1 MSIDT
6 EGPNNKQVKIGNK
19 VSLLFEKSDEN
30 STSNILMATFLFNV
44 DDSED
49 SKFKF
54 LKFSSLNDKVWIQI
68 GENLRLYAKKFNDS
82 SEEKLIFELDKLMV
96 DDLIQEKKLYAG
108 IDHLEYNIKTKEIAN
123 STVKTLASQFRQIP
137 I

>member
-19 VSLLFEKSDEN
+19 VSLLFEESDEN
-30 STSNILMATFLFNV
+30 STNNILMATFVFNV

-54 LKFSSLNDKVWIQI
+54 LKFSSLGDKVWIQI
-68 GENLRLYAKKFNDS
+68 GENLRLYAKKLNNS
-82 SEEKLIFELDKLMV
+82 SEEKLIFQLDKLMV
-96 DDLIQEKKLYAG
+96 EDLIKGKKLYAG

-123 STVKTLASQFRQIP
+123 STVKALASQFR
-137 I
+137 

>member
-6 EGPNNKQVKIGNK
+6 EGSNNKQVKIGNK
-19 VSLLFEKSDEN
+19 VSLLFEESDEN
-30 STSNILMATFLFNV
+30 STGNILMATFLFNV
-44 DDSED
+44 DDSEE

-123 STVKTLASQFRQIP
+123 STVKTLASQFR
-137 I
+137 

>member
-6 EGPNNKQVKIGNK
+6 EEPNNKQVKIGNK
-19 VSLLFEKSDEN
+19 VSLLFEESDEN
-30 STSNILMATFLFNV
+30 YTSNILMATFLFNV

-68 GENLRLYAKKFNDS
+68 GENLRLYAKKLNGS

-123 STVKTLASQFRQIP
+123 STVKTLASQFR
-137 I
+137 

>member
-6 EGPNNKQVKIGNK
+6 EGSNNKQVKIGNK
-19 VSLLFEKSDEN
+19 VSLLFEESDEN
-30 STSNILMATFLFNV
+30 STGNILMATFLFNV

-123 STVKTLASQFRQIP
+123 STVKTLASQFR
-137 I
+137 

>member
-6 EGPNNKQVKIGNK
+6 EGSNNKQVKIGNK
-19 VSLLFEKSDEN
+19 VSILFEESDEN

-68 GENLRLYAKKFNDS
+68 GENLRLYAKKLNDS

-96 DDLIQEKKLYAG
+96 EDLIKEKKLYAG
-108 IDHLEYNIKTKEIAN
+108 IDHREYNIKTKEIAN
-123 STVKTLASQFRQIP
+123 STVKTLASQFK
-137 I
+137 

>member
-6 EGPNNKQVKIGNK
+6 EGSNNKQVKIGNK
-19 VSLLFEKSDEN
+19 VSLLFEESDKN
-30 STSNILMATFLFNV
+30 STGNILMATFLFNV

-54 LKFSSLNDKVWIQI
+54 LQFSSLNDKVWIQI
-68 GENLRLYAKKFNDS
+68 GENLRLYAKKLNDS

-96 DDLIQEKKLYAG
+96 EDLIKEKKLYAG

-123 STVKTLASQFRQIP
+123 STVKTLASQFR
-137 I
+137 

>member
-6 EGPNNKQVKIGNK
+6 EESNNKRVEIGNK
-19 VSLLFEKSDEN
+19 VSLLFEESDEN
-30 STSNILMATFLFNV
+30 STNNILMATFLFNV

-54 LKFSSLNDKVWIQI
+54 LQFSSLNDKVWIQI

-123 STVKTLASQFRQIP
+123 STVKTLASQFR
-137 I
+137 

>member
-6 EGPNNKQVKIGNK
+6 EGSNNKQVEIGNK
-19 VSLLFEKSDEN
+19 VSLLFEESDEN
-30 STSNILMATFLFNV
+30 STNNILMATFLFNV

-68 GENLRLYAKKFNDS
+68 GENLRLYAKKLNES
-82 SEEKLIFELDKLMV
+82 SEEKLVFELDKLMV
-96 DDLIQEKKLYAG
+96 EDLIKEKKLYAG

-123 STVKTLASQFRQIP
+123 STVKTLASQFR
-137 I
+137 

>member
-6 EGPNNKQVKIGNK
+6 EGSNNKQVKIGNK
-19 VSLLFEKSDEN
+19 VSLLFEESDEN

-54 LKFSSLNDKVWIQI
+54 LKFSGLNDKVWIQI
-68 GENLRLYAKKFNDS
+68 GENLRLYAKKLNDS

-96 DDLIQEKKLYAG
+96 EDLIKEKKLYAG
-108 IDHLEYNIKTKEIAN
+108 IDHPEYNIKTKEIAN
-123 STVKTLASQFRQIP
+123 STVKTLASQFK
-137 I
+137 

>member
-19 VSLLFEKSDEN
+19 VSLLFEESDEN
-30 STSNILMATFLFNV
+30 YTSNILMATFLFNV

-54 LKFSSLNDKVWIQI
+54 LQFSSLNDKVWIQI
-68 GENLRLYAKKFNDS
+68 GENLRLYAKKLNDS

-96 DDLIQEKKLYAG
+96 EDLIKEKKLYAG

-123 STVKTLASQFRQIP
+123 STVKTLASQFR
-137 I
+137 

>member
-6 EGPNNKQVKIGNK
+6 EGSNNKQVEIGNK
-19 VSLLFEKSDEN
+19 VSLLFEESDEN
-30 STSNILMATFLFNV
+30 STNNILIATFLFNV

-54 LKFSSLNDKVWIQI
+54 LQFSSLNDKVWIQI

-123 STVKTLASQFRQIP
+123 STVKTLASQFR
-137 I
+137 

>member
-6 EGPNNKQVKIGNK
+6 EESNNKQVKIGNK
-19 VSLLFEKSDEN
+19 VSLLFEESDEN

-68 GENLRLYAKKFNDS
+68 GENLRLYAKKLNDS

-96 DDLIQEKKLYAG
+96 EDLIKEKKLYAG
-108 IDHLEYNIKTKEIAN
+108 IDHPEYNIKTKEIAN
-123 STVKTLASQFRQIP
+123 STVKTLASQFK
-137 I
+137 

>member
-6 EGPNNKQVKIGNK
+6 EGPNKKQVKIGNK
-19 VSLLFEKSDEN
+19 VSLLFEESDEN

-123 STVKTLASQFRQIP
+123 STVKTLASQFR
-137 I
+137 

>member
-19 VSLLFEKSDEN
+19 VSLLFEESDEN
-30 STSNILMATFLFNV
+30 YTSNILMATFLFNV

-54 LKFSSLNDKVWIQI
+54 LQFSSLNDKVWIQI
-68 GENLRLYAKKFNDS
+68 GENLRLYAKKLNDS

-96 DDLIQEKKLYAG
+96 EDLIKEKKLYAG
-108 IDHLEYNIKTKEIAN
+108 IDHPEYNIKTKEIAN
-123 STVKTLASQFRQIP
+123 STVKTLASQFK
-137 I
+137 

>member
-6 EGPNNKQVKIGNK
+6 EGSNNKQVEIGNK
-19 VSLLFEKSDEN
+19 VSLLFEESDEN
-30 STSNILMATFLFNV
+30 STNNILMATFLFNV

-68 GENLRLYAKKFNDS
+68 GENLRLYAKKLNES
-82 SEEKLIFELDKLMV
+82 SEEKLVFELDKLMGE
-96 DDLIQEKKLYAG
+96 DLIKEKKLYAG

-123 STVKTLASQFRQIP
+123 STVKILASQFR
-137 I
+137 

>member
-6 EGPNNKQVKIGNK
+6 EGSNNKQVKIGNK
-19 VSLLFEKSDEN
+19 VSLLFEESDEN

-123 STVKTLASQFRQIP
+123 STVKTLASQFR
-137 I
+137 

>member
-19 VSLLFEKSDEN
+19 VSLLFEESDEN
-30 STSNILMATFLFNV
+30 YTSNILMATFLFNV

-54 LKFSSLNDKVWIQI
+54 SSLNDKVWIQI
-68 GENLRLYAKKFNDS
+68 GENLRLYAKKLNGS
-82 SEEKLIFELDKLMV
+82 SEEKLIFELDKLMLE
-96 DDLIQEKKLYAG
+96 DLIKEKKLYAG

-123 STVKTLASQFRQIP
+123 STVKTLASQFR
-137 I
+137 

>member
-6 EGPNNKQVKIGNK
+6 EGSNNKQVKIGNK
-19 VSLLFEKSDEN
+19 VSLLFEESDEN

-68 GENLRLYAKKFNDS
+68 GENLRLYAKKLNDS

-96 DDLIQEKKLYAG
+96 EDLIKEKKLYAG

-123 STVKTLASQFRQIP
+123 STVKTLASQFK
-137 I
+137 

>member
-19 VSLLFEKSDEN
+19 VSLLFEESDEN
-30 STSNILMATFLFNV
+30 STNNILMATFVFNV

-123 STVKTLASQFRQIP
+123 STVKTLASQFR
-137 I
+137 

>member
-6 EGPNNKQVKIGNK
+6 DGSNNKQVKIGNK

-123 STVKTLASQFRQIP
+123 STVKTLASQFR
-137 I
+137 

>member
-6 EGPNNKQVKIGNK
+6 EGSNNKQVKIGNK
-19 VSLLFEKSDEN
+19 VSLLFEESDEN
-30 STSNILMATFLFNV
+30 STGNILMATFLFNV

-68 GENLRLYAKKFNDS
+68 GENLRLYAKKLNDS

-96 DDLIQEKKLYAG
+96 DDLIKEKKLYAG

-123 STVKTLASQFRQIP
+123 STVKTLASQFR
-137 I
+137 

>member
-19 VSLLFEKSDEN
+19 VSLLFEESDEN
-30 STSNILMATFLFNV
+30 YTSNILMATFLFNV

-54 LKFSSLNDKVWIQI
+54 LQFSSLNDKVWIQI
-68 GENLRLYAKKFNDS
+68 GENLRLYAKKLNGS

-96 DDLIQEKKLYAG
+96 EDLIKEKKLYAG

-123 STVKTLASQFRQIP
+123 STVKTLASQFR
-137 I
+137 

>member
-6 EGPNNKQVKIGNK
+6 EGSNNKQVKIGNK
-19 VSLLFEKSDEN
+19 VSLLFEESDEN

-68 GENLRLYAKKFNDS
+68 GENLRLYAKKLNDS

-96 DDLIQEKKLYAG
+96 EDLIKEKKLYAG
-108 IDHLEYNIKTKEIAN
+108 IDHQEYNIKTKEIAN
-123 STVKTLASQFRQIP
+123 STVKTLASQFK
-137 I
+137 

>member
-6 EGPNNKQVKIGNK
+6 EGSNNKQVKIGNK
-19 VSLLFEKSDEN
+19 VSLLFEESDEN
-30 STSNILMATFLFNV
+30 YTSNILMATFLFNV

-123 STVKTLASQFRQIP
+123 STVKTLASQFR
-137 I
+137 

>member
-6 EGPNNKQVKIGNK
+6 EGSNNKQVKIGNK
-19 VSLLFEKSDEN
+19 VSLLFEESDEN
-30 STSNILMATFLFNV
+30 STSIILMATFLFNV

-68 GENLRLYAKKFNDS
+68 GENLRLYAKKLNDS

-96 DDLIQEKKLYAG
+96 EDLIKEKKLYAG
-108 IDHLEYNIKTKEIAN
+108 IDHPEYNIKTKEIAN
-123 STVKTLASQFRQIP
+123 STVKTLASQFK
-137 I
+137 

>member
-19 VSLLFEKSDEN
+19 VSLLFEESNEN
-30 STSNILMATFLFNV
+30 YTSNILMATFLFNV

-96 DDLIQEKKLYAG
+96 DDLIKEKKLYAG

-123 STVKTLASQFRQIP
+123 STVKTLASQFR
-137 I
+137 

>member
-6 EGPNNKQVKIGNK
+6 EGSNNKQVKIGNK
-19 VSLLFEKSDEN
+19 VSLLFEESDKN
-30 STSNILMATFLFNV
+30 STGNILMATFLFNV

-54 LKFSSLNDKVWIQI
+54 LQFSSLNDKVWIQI

-123 STVKTLASQFRQIP
+123 STVKTLASQFR
-137 I
+137 

>member
-6 EGPNNKQVKIGNK
+6 EGSNNKQVEIGNK
-19 VSLLFEKSDEN
+19 VSLLFEESDEN
-30 STSNILMATFLFNV
+30 STNNILMATFLFNV

-68 GENLRLYAKKFNDS
+68 GENLRLYAKKLNES

-96 DDLIQEKKLYAG
+96 EDLIKEKKLYAG

-123 STVKTLASQFRQIP
+123 STVKILASQFR
-137 I
+137 

>member
-19 VSLLFEKSDEN
+19 VSLLFEESDKN
-30 STSNILMATFLFNV
+30 STGNILMATFLFNV

-54 LKFSSLNDKVWIQI
+54 LQFSSLNDKVWIQI
-68 GENLRLYAKKFNDS
+68 GENLRLYAKKLNGS
-82 SEEKLIFELDKLMV
+82 SEEKLIFELDKLMLE
-96 DDLIQEKKLYAG
+96 DLIKEKKLYAG

-123 STVKTLASQFRQIP
+123 STVKTLASQFR
-137 I
+137 

>member
-6 EGPNNKQVKIGNK
+6 EGSNNKQVEIGNK
-19 VSLLFEKSDEN
+19 VSLLFEESDEN
-30 STSNILMATFLFNV
+30 STNNILMATFLFNV

-68 GENLRLYAKKFNDS
+68 GENLRLYAKKLNES
-82 SEEKLIFELDKLMV
+82 SEEKLVFELDKLMV
-96 DDLIQEKKLYAG
+96 EDLIKEKKLYAG

-123 STVKTLASQFRQIP
+123 STVKILASQFR
-137 I
+137 

>member
-6 EGPNNKQVKIGNK
+6 EGSNNKQVKIGNK
-19 VSLLFEKSDEN
+19 VSLLFEESDEN
-30 STSNILMATFLFNV
+30 STGNILMATFLFNV

-68 GENLRLYAKKFNDS
+68 GENLRLYAKKLNDS

-96 DDLIQEKKLYAG
+96 EDLIKEKKLYAG

-123 STVKTLASQFRQIP
+123 STVKTLASQFR
-137 I
+137 

>member
-6 EGPNNKQVKIGNK
+6 EESNNKQVKIGNK
-19 VSLLFEKSDEN
+19 VSLLFEESDEN

-68 GENLRLYAKKFNDS
+68 GENLRLYAKKLNDS

-96 DDLIQEKKLYAG
+96 EDLIKEKKLYAG
-108 IDHLEYNIKTKEIAN
+108 IDHREYNIKTKEIAN
-123 STVKTLASQFRQIP
+123 STVKTLASQFK
-137 I
+137 

>member
-6 EGPNNKQVKIGNK
+6 EGSNNKQVKIGNK
-19 VSLLFEKSDEN
+19 VSLLFEESDEN

-54 LKFSSLNDKVWIQI
+54 LQFSSLNDKVWIQI
-68 GENLRLYAKKFNDS
+68 GENLRLYAKKLNDS

-96 DDLIQEKKLYAG
+96 EDLIKEKKLYAG
-108 IDHLEYNIKTKEIAN
+108 IDHPEYNIKTKEIAN
-123 STVKTLASQFRQIP
+123 STVKTLASQFK
-137 I
+137 

>member
-6 EGPNNKQVKIGNK
+6 EGSNNKQVEIGNK
-19 VSLLFEKSDEN
+19 VSLLFEESDEN
-30 STSNILMATFLFNV
+30 STNNILMATFLFNV

-68 GENLRLYAKKFNDS
+68 GENLRLYAKKLNES

-96 DDLIQEKKLYAG
+96 EDLIKEKKLYAG

-123 STVKTLASQFRQIP
+123 STVKTLASQFR
-137 I
+137 

>member
-6 EGPNNKQVKIGNK
+6 EESNNKQVKIGNK
-19 VSLLFEKSDEN
+19 VSLLFEESDEN

-68 GENLRLYAKKFNDS
+68 GENLRLYAKKLNES

-96 DDLIQEKKLYAG
+96 EDLIKEKKLYAG

-123 STVKTLASQFRQIP
+123 STVKTLASQFR
-137 I
+137 

>member
-19 VSLLFEKSDEN
+19 VSLLFEESDEN
-30 STSNILMATFLFNV
+30 YTSNILMATFLFNV

-54 LKFSSLNDKVWIQI
+54 LQFSSLNDKVWIQI
-68 GENLRLYAKKFNDS
+68 GENLRLYAKKLNGS
-82 SEEKLIFELDKLMV
+82 SEEKLIFELDKLMLE
-96 DDLIQEKKLYAG
+96 DLIKEKKLYAG

-123 STVKTLASQFRQIP
+123 STVKTLASQFR
-137 I
+137 

>member
-6 EGPNNKQVKIGNK
+6 EGSNNKQVKIGNK
-19 VSLLFEKSDEN
+19 VSLLFEESDEN

-68 GENLRLYAKKFNDS
+68 GENLRLYAKKLNDS

-96 DDLIQEKKLYAG
+96 EDLIKEKKLYAG

-123 STVKTLASQFRQIP
+123 STVKTLASQFR
-137 I
+137 

>member
-19 VSLLFEKSDEN
+19 VSLLFEESDEN
-30 STSNILMATFLFNV
+30 YTSNILMATFLFNV

-68 GENLRLYAKKFNDS
+68 GENLRLYAKKLNDS

-96 DDLIQEKKLYAG
+96 EDLIKEKKLYAG
-108 IDHLEYNIKTKEIAN
+108 IDHQEYNIKTKEIAN
-123 STVKTLASQFRQIP
+123 STVKTLASQFR
-137 I
+137 

>member
-6 EGPNNKQVKIGNK
+6 EGSNNKQVKIGNK
-19 VSLLFEKSDEN
+19 VSLLFEESDEN
-30 STSNILMATFLFNV
+30 SISNILMATFIFNV

-68 GENLRLYAKKFNDS
+68 GENLRLYAKKLNDS

-96 DDLIQEKKLYAG
+96 EDLIKEKKLYAG
-108 IDHLEYNIKTKEIAN
+108 IDHREYNIKTKEIAN
-123 STVKTLASQFRQIP
+123 STVKTLASQFK
-137 I
+137 